1 MADFRDVIADGAGS
15 FRGVPFLITE
25 TVTQKGGRRVV
36 KREYPRRDD
45 GGADDLGRRLR
56 ERSFSCIVIG
66 DDYIDKRDALIEALD
81 EDGPGELVHP
91 LYGTIQAQIDSWE
104 SSENLKEQGVCNFTI
119 SFFPPMETTA
129 PVEKRD
135 TAKASKKAADGFLDK
150 VKDEFAKAWDAG
162 KLGLHDLQTLVAGA
176 TQAVNAIYETVSS
189 TLSWVGDVQ
198 GIFLEC
204 VSFKNSLVD
213 LVTSPF
219 QLAEG
224 FLGLIGSI
232 GDLAD
237 VSAVTNAY
245 DLLVSHFQVEPA
257 TSSSGAVQVYD
268 NDTNSD
274 VLTFVAPATEQARQN
289 LLALDMFLYQ
299 TALVYSATSVTESVT
314 EAVAVAEQRT
324 ASRVVTEYAVNAIS
338 AEAAQISSDSVV
350 ESVVGLSASTTNST
364 EPDSYDS
371 YSPFESRAVV
381 EEVAQNIGDELD
393 AQVMS
398 AGELGWGASAQSL
411 LLFRLL
417 WLTDIRE
424 RAEQLPLAVAVTP
437 AMTETAFVT
446 LNRQCGDCR
455 GWETFTRRNDLVNP
469 LFVPGGRPVE
479 VLNGQ

>member
-1 MADFRDVIADGAGS
+1 MSESDYRTVIGKGEGS
-15 FRGVPFLITE
+15 FRGAKFLIRE
-25 TVTQKGGRRVV
+25 TVSQKGGRRVV

-56 ERSFSCIVIG
+56 ERSFSCLVIG
-66 DDYIDKRDALIEALD
+66 SDYIAQRDALIDALD
-81 EDGPGELVHP
+81 KDGPGELVHP
-91 LYGTIQAQIDSWE
+91 LYGTLQVQIDSWE
-104 SSENLKEQGVCNFTI
+104 SSEDLSAQGYCSFQI
-119 SFFPPMETTA
+119 SFLPPMETTA

-135 TAKASKKAADGFLDK
+135 TAKASKKAAQGFLDK
-150 VKDEFAKAWDAG
+150 LKTEFSKAWDAAA
-162 KLGLHDLQTLVAGA
+162 LGVHDLQTMVAGA

-213 LVTSPF
+213 LVMTPF
-219 QLAEG
+219 ELAEG
-224 FLGLIGSI
+224 FIGLVGSI
-232 GDLAD
+232 GDLTD

-274 VLTFVAPATEQARQN
+274 VLTFVAPTTEQARQN
-289 LLALDMFLYQ
+289 LLALDTLLYQ
-299 TALVYSATSVTESVT
+299 TALVNSATSVTESVT

-324 ASRVVTEYAVNAIS
+324 ASRVVTEYAVSAVS
-338 AEAAQISSDSVV
+338 AEAAQITTGSAL
-350 ESVVGLSASTTNST
+350 GLSASTTSST
-364 EPDSYDS
+364 ESDSYDS

-381 EEVAQNIGDELD
+381 ERVAQNIGDDLD

-398 AGELGWGASAQSL
+398 AGELGWGTSAQAL
-411 LLFRLL
+411 LVFRLL

-424 RAEQLPLAVAVTP
+424 RAEQLPQAVAVTP

-446 LNRQCGDCR
+446 LNRQCGDCL

-469 LFVPGGRPVE
+469 LFVPGGQSVE